1 MEGMKCDVCGKS
13 LEYINA
19 DGSTCSVQGMNISI
33 QISNGI
39 MKAGEAERIM
49 YPYEPNRGYIVCYP
63 CWLKSLGI
71 KPDNK

>member
-33 QISNGI
+33 QISDGI

-49 YPYEPNRGYIVCYP
+49 YPYEPNREYIVCYP